1 MKNPDD
7 YIAELLNRVKREYIA
22 KTYGVPDW
30 VDAPDFLS
38 QMAVKSG
45 KLLKVWASFQLNS
58 LLFLCFSNFV
68 TFQ

>member
-45 KLLKVWASFQLNS
+45 KLLKV
-58 LLFLCFSNFV
+58 
-68 TFQ
+68 